1 MRLIFAQIEAFEE
14 PAKFLQTAG
23 VGAVVGAGVGEWV
36 CVCWPDK
43 FVAFQALL
51 PQAKSV
57 AVPVQRFD
65 FVAMAVG
72 EDVQRAGKGVQAQF
86 LFDEHAQ
93 AVYGFSEVD
102 GYGVQVDLL
111 NGAARVHQCAPW
123 AQRAKATSHWGS
135 GGAVISRRTPA
146 PRTSVQ
152 LAAAGCTG

>member
-1 MRLIFAQIEAFEE
+1 MGLIFAQIEAFEE

-23 VGAVVGAGVGEWV
+23 VGEWI

-72 EDVQRAGKGVQAQF
+72 EDAQRAGKG
-86 LFDEHAQ
+86 
-93 AVYGFSEVD
+93 
-102 GYGVQVDLL
+102 
-111 NGAARVHQCAPW
+111 
-123 AQRAKATSHWGS
+123 
-135 GGAVISRRTPA
+135 I
-146 PRTSVQ
+146 PRIPK
-152 LAAAGCTG
+152 

>member
-1 MRLIFAQIEAFEE
+1 MGLIFAQIEAFEE

-23 VGAVVGAGVGEWV
+23 VGAAVGEWI

-72 EDVQRAGKGVQAQF
+72 EDVQRAGKGV
-86 LFDEHAQ
+86 
-93 AVYGFSEVD
+93 
-102 GYGVQVDLL
+102 
-111 NGAARVHQCAPW
+111 
-123 AQRAKATSHWGS
+123 
-135 GGAVISRRTPA
+135 
-146 PRTSVQ
+146 
-152 LAAAGCTG
+152 